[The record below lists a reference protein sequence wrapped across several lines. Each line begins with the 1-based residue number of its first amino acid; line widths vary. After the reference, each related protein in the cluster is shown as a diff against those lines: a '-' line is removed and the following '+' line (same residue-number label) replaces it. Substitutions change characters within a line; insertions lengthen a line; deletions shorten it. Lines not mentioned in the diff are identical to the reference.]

1 MRLWGYYA
9 WHSFINTIKKMFRST
24 FVVVIL
30 AIVGMGVIFGVVGG
44 IIGTVAEKQSA
55 QESVDENYR
64 EDEEEEK
71 EQEEKEEPMSAE
83 DVAAMKTIV
92 ETVVALVFIVFL
104 LWGLYSGSKKGT
116 EIFLMA
122 DVNFL
127 FTAPMKP
134 QSVLMFRLTFQMATT
149 ILASVYLL
157 FQIPNLINMGLGA
170 SAIASVFVGWIM
182 LLLFQ
187 RLMMVLSY
195 TVFTTHEQLKKYVL
209 PIIVA
214 IAAILLA
221 VTAVV
226 CFQEKGD
233 VFAMMNTLYA
243 SSWSRWIPFVG
254 WYKGMIM
261 SAVNADMAHF
271 LIFLLLMLASM
282 AVFVWLIW
290 QLKAD
295 FYEDALTQAGKTAEK
310 LEAAKEGRASRAK
323 ERSKRIRRTGSFGG
337 SGGSVFFTKEMY
349 DRKRNAYLGFVTGT
363 MLFYLAVSVMAL
375 MFVIRVMKLNSFF
388 VPGII
393 LMAILFFRNFGN
405 PIARETSMNWLFL
418 VPDSPYRKVFFAL
431 MAGTAGTA
439 IDLLPALIAGII
451 LTGENPLVMIGWLLT
466 LVVMDFMLSTF
477 GLLLEALLP
486 ASALD
491 VAKSVLQMMLRFF
504 MILVITVLMAVGFLI
519 GGVSAALLMTTAGG
533 LIIGGLCFLAYPS
546 MLHGGIA

>member
-233 VFAMMNTLYA
+233 VFAMMNALYA

-431 MAGTAGTA
+431 MSGTAGTA

-491 VAKSVLQMMLRFF
+491 VAKSVLQMLLRFF

>member
-1 MRLWGYYA
+1 MRIWGYYA

-24 FVVVIL
+24 MVVVIL
-30 AIVGMGVIFGVVGG
+30 AIVGMGVIFGVAGG

-64 EDEEEEK
+64 EDEEEEE
-71 EQEEKEEPMSAE
+71 EQEKPMSAE
-83 DVAAMKTIV
+83 DVAAVKTIV
-92 ETVVALVFIVFL
+92 ETVVALIFIVFL

-134 QSVLMFRLTFQMATT
+134 QSVLMFRLTFQMAST

-157 FQIPNLINMGLGA
+157 FQIPNLINLGLGA
-170 SAIASVFVGWIM
+170 SAIASVFIGWIM

-209 PIIVA
+209 PIIVG
-214 IAAILLA
+214 IAAVLLA

-226 CFQEKGD
+226 YLREKGD

-243 SSWSRWIPFVG
+243 SIWSRWIPFVG

-261 SAVNADMAHF
+261 SAVNADMTHF
-271 LIFLLLMLASM
+271 LIFLLLLLASM
-282 AVFVWLIW
+282 AVSVWLIW

-337 SGGSVFFTKEMY
+337 SGGNVFFTKEMY

-375 MFVIRVMKLNSFF
+375 MFMTRVMKLNSFL

-393 LMAILFFRNFGN
+393 LMVILFFRNFGN

-431 MAGTAGTA
+431 MAGTAGNA
-439 IDLLPALIAGII
+439 IDLLPALIAGVI
-451 LTGENPLVMIGWLLT
+451 LAGENPFVMIGWLVT

-519 GGVSAALLMTTAGG
+519 GGVPVALLITTAGG

>member
-187 RLMMVLSY
+187 R
-195 TVFTTHEQLKKYVL
+195 F
-209 PIIVA
+209 
-214 IAAILLA
+214 
-221 VTAVV
+221 
-226 CFQEKGD
+226 
-233 VFAMMNTLYA
+233 
-243 SSWSRWIPFVG
+243 
-254 WYKGMIM
+254 
-261 SAVNADMAHF
+261 
-271 LIFLLLMLASM
+271 
-282 AVFVWLIW
+282 
-290 QLKAD
+290 
-295 FYEDALTQAGKTAEK
+295 
-310 LEAAKEGRASRAK
+310 
-323 ERSKRIRRTGSFGG
+323 
-337 SGGSVFFTKEMY
+337 
-349 DRKRNAYLGFVTGT
+349 
-363 MLFYLAVSVMAL
+363 
-375 MFVIRVMKLNSFF
+375 
-388 VPGII
+388 
-393 LMAILFFRNFGN
+393 
-405 PIARETSMNWLFL
+405 FL
-418 VPDSPYRKVFFAL
+418 VIQQYR
-431 MAGTAGTA
+431 
-439 IDLLPALIAGII
+439 
-451 LTGENPLVMIGWLLT
+451 
-466 LVVMDFMLSTF
+466 
-477 GLLLEALLP
+477 
-486 ASALD
+486 
-491 VAKSVLQMMLRFF
+491 
-504 MILVITVLMAVGFLI
+504 
-519 GGVSAALLMTTAGG
+519 
-533 LIIGGLCFLAYPS
+533 
-546 MLHGGIA
+546 